1 MYGNDGQLL
10 LHGLYP
16 LDLKIFEF
24 LFPQKESFNF
34 SDEFV
39 LTR

>member
-10 LHGLYP
+10 LHGLYT

-24 LFPQKESFNF
+24 LFPQKE
-34 SDEFV
+34 
-39 LTR
+39 

>member
-1 MYGNDGQLL
+1 MCGNDGQLL

-24 LFPQKESFNF
+24 LFPQKE
-34 SDEFV
+34 
-39 LTR
+39 